1 MRFLKKV
8 NHLQINILTYIQER
22 VWNWQSLNTVNFYVY
37 KDLDYSFYT
46 QKRDV
51 FIAKTVS
58 LGRSCSLLEIYK
70 KYIRY
75 SNQNVYFLK
84 FTYRSNVS
92 KIRHSF
98 SIVTLVK
105 KKTIITTVKKNA
117 SLTLKIT
124 AKCPIQSYS
133 VFRTWRRIRHL
144 LCLLSILTCKWDGPP
159 RRRYV
164 SLSRELHS
172 LKAGDAH
179 PLRHRRL
186 HVELPLLVV
195 GVRKRAPTVHVKK
208 HPGLWG
214 KKPLQVKQG
223 SV

>member
-22 VWNWQSLNTVNFYVY
+22 VLNWQSLNTVNFYVY

-70 KYIRY
+70 KIYQVFK
-75 SNQNVYFLK
+75 SKCLFFFK

-98 SIVTLVK
+98 SIVTFVK
-105 KKTIITTVKKNA
+105 KKKKEIH
-117 SLTLKIT
+117 KI
-124 AKCPIQSYS
+124 
-133 VFRTWRRIRHL
+133 H
-144 LCLLSILTCKWDGPP
+144 
-159 RRRYV
+159 
-164 SLSRELHS
+164 
-172 LKAGDAH
+172 
-179 PLRHRRL
+179 
-186 HVELPLLVV
+186 
-195 GVRKRAPTVHVKK
+195 
-208 HPGLWG
+208 G
-214 KKPLQVKQG
+214 KKSFKYLEISLRQ
-223 SV
+223 SVYYYYCSKKECLFNSKNYS